1 MLKGRNEM
9 KSIMLLALSA
19 LALASCTK
27 QIAYKYGD
35 PGKKEHLIDSGL
47 VDQKAEYLYSAS
59 MQNASR
65 SSADAL
71 PFSTGD
77 NKRVKV
83 EITEDTLR
91 VVEVERDVRYTPNAT
106 NNKLLLEVPVEHVQF
121 QCAKDKYGECTNA
134 EEEAADIPW
143 HQKSQ
148 IRVKLQDAK
157 SGELDLLPIMISQTE
172 GSNCYETVSTRLVS
186 SNIEPTAINFQVERT
201 FKTKLECLGNVDKL
215 TDATVS
221 AVFHYSLV
229 KVDSVLSKDYK
240 TISYPEG
247 SEDEGSFGFFS
258 SKHTLLDVDNNKTS
272 SSTVQIMNR
281 WNPNRS
287 EIVYYLSDEFAKPEN
302 KLIKDLTY
310 ETIANINKGLEISGV
325 KFRINLKNPEG
336 KVPGDIRN
344 SMIVLVEDPVES
356 NIIGYGPQTEDP
368 VTGEIISART
378 VMFLGTI
385 KKFINTTYD
394 EIIAEKK
401 EALLAKK
408 SVKLSL
414 SANLANV
421 VAFKKQSGMTGGISE
436 LSARVAS
443 GKPAVSKSAAVSPGS
458 QIGDANNNFLKAKT
472 SLQKYAMNK
481 NPEAKGL
488 DLKSQLKYQLRAKN
502 CAFEPNADSFGGGIS
517 DTLKSKFSDDAKPWI
532 ELSDSEKDKV
542 IAIILPEIWVPTLIH
557 EMGHNL
563 GLRHNFKASE
573 DKDNF
578 YSDQELQANGID
590 HSVPFSSVMDYGND
604 LKTLSLLGKYDIAAL
619 RFGYLRQIDVEDVE
633 DNLETG
639 ERKILAKRT
648 IVLEDTADKLLN
660 SVSKAPKGDKVRK
673 SIALKAYGYCTDEH
687 LGINPGCKQFDLGTT
702 LVEITNNMINDYEKN
717 YSRRNFRNGRSSMS
731 LMDDLSYKSRI
742 TSTFRDLRIMM
753 ESAERYRKILSP
765 DDERWET
772 IAWLKDLK
780 QASLTAGAFLT
791 KVILVPDL
799 TCAVAAE
806 AKPNEIVALVNANQR
821 NKNALSCDDDLGLPE
836 GYIVVGHTGKF
847 LNSKK
852 DPASINKYAD
862 QIDIRGIWADKVAAT
877 NMLLSR
883 RIGSYAFDQEGL
895 DNFLNVPELRDGIS
909 NALNAVMLNNVVDT
923 LPFTLNDG
931 SVANLEVNYDLS
943 DTQLIDRPLYY
954 DAAAGVSKESFA
966 RIINAFG
973 LNSNGPTMLQEII
986 ADKMTSF
993 AVDST
998 GQNQQDKMYLANYSV
1013 KRLDPTLKIDLAADV
1028 TELTIAED
1036 NVRYVATKTNIL
1048 AMQSIAGFSIAEVIE
1063 AIPKEKLDQILIAKD
1078 KKEPMPE
1085 TATAE
1090 EKAVWELPDS
1100 VLSAVA
1106 SGVVKS
1112 TDFYSR
1118 LLSILPNN

>member
-1 MLKGRNEM
+1 MFKGNNELK
-9 KSIMLLALSA
+9 SVMLLALSA

-27 QIAYKYGD
+27 EIPFKAAD
-35 PGKKEHLIDSGL
+35 PGKKEHVIESSL

-91 VVEVERDVRYTPNAT
+91 IVEVERDARYAPNTT

-121 QCAKDKYGECTNA
+121 QCAKDKYGECTNS
-134 EEEAADIPW
+134 EEEAADVPW
-143 HQKSQ
+143 QQKSQ
-148 IRVKLQDAK
+148 IRVKLKDAK

-172 GSNCYETVSTRLVS
+172 GSDCYETVSTRLVS
-186 SNIEPTAINFQVERT
+186 SNITADAINFQVERT

-215 TDATVS
+215 TDATVA

-229 KVDSVLSKDYK
+229 KVNSVISKDYK

-258 SKHTLLDVDNNKTS
+258 SRHTLLGIDNNKTDTS
-272 SSTVQIMNR
+272 SIQIMNR

-310 ETIANINKGLEISGV
+310 ETVGNINKGLEISGV
-325 KFRINLKNPEG
+325 KFRINLKDPAG

-385 KKFINTTYD
+385 KKFINSTYD
-394 EIIAEKK
+394 EIVAEKK

-408 SVKLSL
+408 SVGITL
-414 SANLANV
+414 SAGLANM
-421 VAFKKQSGMTGGISE
+421 VAFKKQSGMTAGISQ
-436 LSARVAS
+436 LSAQVAA
-443 GKPAVSKSAAVSPGS
+443 GKPGIQKPGTSPIS
-458 QIGDANNNFLKAKT
+458 PITNLTNRLAKAQT
-472 SLQKYAMNK
+472 SLQSYTKNV

-517 DTLKSKFSDDAKPWI
+517 DKLKSKFSDDAKPWNQ
-532 ELSDSEKDKV
+532 LSDSEKNDV

-578 YSDQELQANGID
+578 YSDQELLANGMD

-604 LKTLSLLGKYDIAAL
+604 LKTLSVLGKYDIAAL
-619 RFGYLRQIDVEDVE
+619 RFGYLREVEVQDLQV
-633 DNLETG
+633 DAQTG
-639 ERKILAKRT
+639 AKT
-648 IVLEDTADKLLN
+648 VTGTKTVSVTNTLDSLLVKMGE
-660 SVSKAPKGDKVRK
+660 SSQ
-673 SIALKAYGYCTDEH
+673 LKPYGFCTDEH
-687 LGINPGCKQFDLGTT
+687 LGINAGCKQFDLGTT
-702 LVEITNNMINDYEKN
+702 LLEITNNMISDYEK
-717 YSRRNFRNGRSSMS
+717 YYLKRNFRNGRSNMS
-731 LMDDLSYKSRI
+731 LMDDLAYKRRI
-742 TSTFRDLRIMM
+742 SSTFRDLRIMM
-753 ESAERYRKILSP
+753 ESAERIKNIIGS
-765 DDERWET
+765 DAKEWESV
-772 IAWLKDLK
+772 AWLKDLK
-780 QASLTAGAFLT
+780 QASLTAGTFLT

-799 TCAVAAE
+799 TCAVALK
-806 AKPNEIVALVNANQR
+806 AKPNEVMALVRANELD
-821 NKNALSCDDDLGLPE
+821 KASMSCADVKLNDQ
-836 GYIVVGHTGKF
+836 YMVVGQTGKF

-852 DPASINKYAD
+852 DPKSTNHFAD
-862 QIDIRGIWADKVAAT
+862 QIDIRGIWADKVAAADT
-877 NMLLSR
+877 LLNR
-883 RIGSYAFDQEGL
+883 RIGIYTMDQEGL

-909 NALNAVMLNNVVDT
+909 NALNAVMLNNVVDS

-931 SVANLEVNYDLS
+931 SVVKLEVSYDLS
-943 DTQLIDRPLYY
+943 DSQVVDRPLYY
-954 DAAAGVSKESFA
+954 DAASGASKEMRDKIVA
-966 RIINAFG
+966 AFG
-973 LNSNGPTMLQEII
+973 LKWDGTTQLQEII
-986 ADKMTSF
+986 ANKMISQALDTS
-993 AVDST
+993 
-998 GQNQQDKMYLANYSV
+998 GKHEQDKAFLTEYSV
-1013 KRLDPTLKIDLAADV
+1013 DRLNPRLN
-1028 TELTIAED
+1028 TELAKDSSTITLGD
-1036 NVRYVATKTNIL
+1036 TKFVANANNNI
-1048 AMQSIAGFSIAEVIE
+1048 AMQSITGYSIAAVVQ
-1063 AIPKEKLDQILIAKD
+1063 AIPAEKLNEILAAKQ
-1078 KKEPMPE
+1078 KKQPMPE

-1090 EKAVWELPDS
+1090 EKAVWGLPDAT
-1100 VLSAVA
+1100 LGAVA
-1106 SGVVKS
+1106 SGIIKT
-1112 TDFYSR
+1112 TDFYAR
-1118 LLSILPNN
+1118 LLNILPSN